1 MKILVIDDDPSVR
14 KFIATTLKNEN
25 YTVTEAENGEDGLK
39 KFQEE
44 RDIGIIITDLLMPD
58 KEGIETIMEIRKVN
72 PSIKILAISGGGK
85 AGPENYL
92 LLADAVGANA
102 TLKKPFSGQELIM
115 CLRLLGVC

>member
-14 KFIATTLKNEN
+14 KFIATTLKNESH
-25 YTVTEAENGEDGLK
+25 TVTEAENGVEGLK

-44 RDIGIIITDLLMPD
+44 RDINIIITDLIMPD
-58 KEGIETIMEIRKVN
+58 KEGLETIIEIRKIN

-85 AGPENYL
+85 VGPENFL

-102 TLKKPFSGQELIM
+102 TLKKPFSGQELLM
-115 CLRLLGVC
+115 CLKLLE